1 VPTLQQFVA
10 EITPENRYRTERK
23 APAFRRG
30 GGSKRNSLAELRSRQ
45 RGSGVVHQKG
55 VPMEAPDLMPL
66 PPVVSYTGM
75 PGEKILIVDDE
86 RLVRWSLRQKC
97 EEWGYEV
104 FEAAGGELGLR
115 LAQHESPD
123 LVLLDVRMPDL
134 NGIQVLER
142 LRKNEDAGAVIMI
155 TADPTLDDVK
165 SALKL
170 GAYDFVGKPLDFEEL
185 RVTIQ
190 NALEATRL
198 RGEVQSLRGEVR
210 RRTGYHDVVGVSPKM
225 TELMNFVQKVAAS
238 EATTILIQGESGTG
252 KDLVAKAIHYESAR
266 QNGPFVAINCSA
278 IPETLMEAE
287 LFGHEKGAFTD
298 AKQMKKGLF
307 ETANGGTL
315 FLDEIGELSPL
326 LQAKLL
332 RVLEDQVIRRVGGV
346 RDMQVDVRVV
356 AASNR
361 DLEKAVREGHFRQ
374 DLYYRLAIIAIFIPP
389 LREHTEDILPLVDFF
404 INLYNRKFKK
414 SVRGISPETRRL
426 LLAHNWPGNVRELKN
441 SIERAMILE
450 EESVL
455 RPNYLPFAVGAAARS
470 GLTAFEH
477 TSAAP
482 DSSGKTLANGRVLPR
497 LYIPEEGTSLEEV
510 ERAMVELALR
520 QANNNQTHAARLL
533 DISRDALRYKLKKFE
548 LVPAGDEEAT
558 NFIPSEN
565 TAG

>member
-1 VPTLQQFVA
+1 M
-10 EITPENRYRTERK
+10 
-23 APAFRRG
+23 PA
-30 GGSKRNSLAELRSRQ
+30 
-45 RGSGVVHQKG
+45 
-55 VPMEAPDLMPL
+55 
-66 PPVVSYTGM
+66 
-75 PGEKILIVDDE
+75 EKILIVDDE

-104 FEAAGGELGLR
+104 VEAAAGDPGLR

-134 NGIQVLER
+134 NGLQVLEQ
-142 LRKNEDAGAVIMI
+142 LKKNGNAGAVIMI
-155 TADPTLDDVK
+155 TADPQLDDVK

-198 RGEVQSLRGEVR
+198 RTEVQSLRGEVR

-252 KDLVAKAIHYESAR
+252 KDLVAKTIHYESTR

-287 LFGHEKGAFTD
+287 LFGHERGAFTD

-307 ETANGGTL
+307 ETAHGGTL

-332 RVLEDQVIRRVGGV
+332 RVLEDQVIRRVGGT

-389 LREHTEDILPLVDFF
+389 LRERTEDILPLVDFF

-414 SVRGISPETRRL
+414 SVRGISPDTRRL

-450 EESVL
+450 EESIL
-455 RPNYLPFAVGAAARS
+455 RPNYLPFAVGEAARS
-470 GLTAFEH
+470 GRTAFEH
-477 TSAAP
+477 SSASLDGA
-482 DSSGKTLANGRVLPR
+482 GKALANGRVLPR

-510 ERAMVELALR
+510 ERAMVELAMR

-548 LVPAGDEEAT
+548 LVPAGDDEVADSVSST
-558 NFIPSEN
+558 SEN
-565 TAG
+565 PSN

>member
-1 VPTLQQFVA
+1 
-10 EITPENRYRTERK
+10 
-23 APAFRRG
+23 
-30 GGSKRNSLAELRSRQ
+30 
-45 RGSGVVHQKG
+45 
-55 VPMEAPDLMPL
+55 MP
-66 PPVVSYTGM
+66 V
-75 PGEKILIVDDE
+75 EKILVVDDE

-97 EEWGYEV
+97 EEWGYQV
-104 FEAAGGELGLR
+104 LEAPGGEPGLR
-115 LAQHESPD
+115 LAQQESPD
-123 LVLLDVRMPDL
+123 LVLLDVRMPDM
-134 NGIQVLER
+134 NGLLVLEQVKK
-142 LRKNEDAGAVIMI
+142 LPDAPSVIMI
-155 TADPTLDDVK
+155 TADPQLDDVK
-165 SALKL
+165 NALKL
-170 GAYDFVGKPLDFEEL
+170 GAYDFIGKPLDFDEL
-185 RVTIQ
+185 HVTIQ

-198 RGEVQSLRGEVR
+198 RTEVQSLRGEVR
-210 RRTGYHDVVGVSPKM
+210 RHGGYHEVVAVSPKSA
-225 TELMNFVQKVAAS
+225 ELMSFVQKVAAS

-252 KDLVAKAIHYESAR
+252 KDLVAKTIHYESSR

-298 AKQMKKGLF
+298 AKAMKKGLF

-332 RVLEDQVIRRVGGV
+332 RVLEDQVIRRIGGV

-389 LREHTEDILPLVDFF
+389 LRERTEDILPLVEFF
-404 INLYNRKFKK
+404 IDWYNRKFKK
-414 SVRGISPETRRL
+414 SVRGISAETRRL

-450 EESVL
+450 DEPIL
-455 RPNYLPFAVGAAARS
+455 RPVYLPFAVGHAAR
-470 GLTAFEH
+470 GVLTAFEAS
-477 TSAAP
+477 SAPSA
-482 DSSGKTLANGRVLPR
+482 DGGKQLPNGRVLPR

-510 ERAMVELALR
+510 ERAMVELAMR
-520 QANNNQTHAARLL
+520 QANNNQTQAARLL

-548 LVPAGDEEAT
+548 LVGAGDEEAAPDSVT
-558 NFIPSEN
+558 SE
-565 TAG
+565 G